1 MPITRRGATGPLLVP
16 LPGRMH
22 VVAASDVAVIAALC
36 LWALILRLP
45 FFFPDTIDWDESTL
59 IIMGQGIRDGLLPYD
74 RIWDSKPP
82 LAYAAYAGAIELLGR
97 SVAALRVAGY
107 LGVVLT
113 SYLVYRASELIAQDK
128 LSAFVAAL
136 VATAMMSVLAP
147 ALMTE
152 LLCVPLLSAALLL
165 LCSGHGSPRRAFLAG
180 LLIGMAAMI
189 RSNLAVLGFAVGL
202 LVIARPPLV
211 PPARPVTR
219 GFAYAAGVL
228 LIVAITVIPYLA
240 LVRHGHP
247 RGRRIFRAPPLLRQS
262 AQPRPDR
269 VWHRS
274 DGTTRPAVVLLGVP
288 LWIGGLAGLL
298 CCAGRWRELTE
309 RQRDAIIATAVFLT
323 GATLAVAMTGPP
335 YGHYLVQIVPWFAI
349 ALGFALASVRI
360 ATARWL
366 LVAGMGV
373 ALIAAAVVHTRAS
386 YEALLTRI
394 ELGQSLAYGPAY
406 EIADYVR
413 SAGQG
418 PSSLYMMSDH
428 LVYWLT
434 GTYPPTRMSTHP
446 SVLTK
451 PEIIAAVEGA
461 DATPDTELRK
471 ILATRPAFIVKPPV
485 VDYLAGWPGLVRMLD
500 EALARDYVLE
510 TSIAGRQV
518 YRRKPDAR

>member
-16 LPGRMH
+16 SGI
-22 VVAASDVAVIAALC
+22 AVIAALC
-36 LWALILRLP
+36 LWALVLRLP

-228 LIVAITVIPYLA
+228 LIVAITVSGLPA
-240 LVRHGHP
+240 VPG
-247 RGRRIFRAPPLLRQS
+247 RGRSHSRSPGWGRRECC
-262 AQPRPDR
+262 R
-269 VWHRS
+269 V
-274 DGTTRPAVVLLGVP
+274 D
-288 LWIGGLAGLL
+288 
-298 CCAGRWRELTE
+298 
-309 RQRDAIIATAVFLT
+309 
-323 GATLAVAMTGPP
+323 
-335 YGHYLVQIVPWFAI
+335 
-349 ALGFALASVRI
+349 
-360 ATARWL
+360 
-366 LVAGMGV
+366 
-373 ALIAAAVVHTRAS
+373 
-386 YEALLTRI
+386 
-394 ELGQSLAYGPAY
+394 
-406 EIADYVR
+406 
-413 SAGQG
+413 
-418 PSSLYMMSDH
+418 PSS
-428 LVYWLT
+428 
-434 GTYPPTRMSTHP
+434 
-446 SVLTK
+446 
-451 PEIIAAVEGA
+451 A
-461 DATPDTELRK
+461 
-471 ILATRPAFIVKPPV
+471 RPCRR
-485 VDYLAGWPGLVRMLD
+485 W
-500 EALARDYVLE
+500 
-510 TSIAGRQV
+510 SGRG
-518 YRRKPDAR
+518 